1 MKSWILAPRFD
12 LIFFSSF
19 WKLIPSAFII
29 SQLGSV
35 IGDLSFLAFVY
46 GPLVRLPH
54 FLATFV
60 LIKDHSDQIRLAI
73 KNHAFRL
80 ILPIVLFL
88 VFTIPIFFLE
98 GRHSWQWASLF
109 KVSLIVANIHLSM
122 QNYMIL
128 QIYRKQSETIPLDLE
143 RYLEKSIFLLLIAA
157 RVAVDAWGGSPFAQ
171 SISSVL
177 SLIIT
182 ISSTIYITYL
192 VRKGVCSLP
201 FILFFATALMVT
213 IPWPFAADL
222 PKYSQFYVFNAHHS
236 IAYLGL
242 VFLMKMNKI
251 GCPFDFGKWAIKFGG
266 LLLPLICL
274 SGLATYACL
283 LLMKNRRFHPI
294 DVMVG
299 FMMVH
304 YYIDFV
310 IWTFKSK
317 VNREHIFPKWQSAS

>member
-19 WKLIPSAFII
+19 WILIPSAII
-29 SQLGSV
+29 VSQFGST

-60 LIKDHSDQIRLAI
+60 MIKDHADRIRLAMT
-73 KNHAFRL
+73 NYALRL

-88 VFTIPIFFLE
+88 GFTIPIFFIE
-98 GRHSWQWASLF
+98 GRHSWQWVSLF
-109 KVSLIVANIHLSM
+109 KFSLIVANIHLSM

-128 QIYRKQSETIPLDLE
+128 QIYRQQSETTPLNLE
-143 RYLEKSIFLLLIAA
+143 RYVEKLIFCLLIAA
-157 RVAVDAWGGSPFAQ
+157 RVAVDAWGGSPVAQ
-171 SISSVL
+171 SISSIL
-177 SLIIT
+177 SLIVA
-182 ISSTIYITYL
+182 ISSIIYLAYL
-192 VRKGVCSLP
+192 ISKGVCSLP
-201 FILFFATALMVT
+201 FFLFFATALVVT

-242 VFLMKMNKI
+242 VFMMKMNKI
-251 GCPFDFGKWAIKFGG
+251 SCPFEFGKWAIKFGRFM
-266 LLLPLICL
+266 LPLIFL
-274 SGLATYACL
+274 SGLATYACF
-283 LLMKNRRFHPI
+283 LLMENRRFHPI
-294 DVMVG
+294 DLMVG

-317 VNREHIFPKWQSAS
+317 VSREQFLPNWQSAS